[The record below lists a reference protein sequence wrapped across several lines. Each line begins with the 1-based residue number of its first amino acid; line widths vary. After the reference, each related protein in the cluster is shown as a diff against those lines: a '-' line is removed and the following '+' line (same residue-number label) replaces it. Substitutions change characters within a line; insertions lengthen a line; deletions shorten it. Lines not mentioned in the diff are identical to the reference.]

1 MKKSKYP
8 IFQQLK
14 QSRTMGIGAFWSECA
29 IQAIACFCSVI
40 VMLIV
45 VSVIVGD
52 NMQRIN
58 QIAGY
63 ASVALALLWCI
74 PVARNTR
81 YRLRDAGFGPKA
93 YLWLLLPGIGWLI
106 FIGLLCVKG
115 KQRTPEED
123 DNSIYSWDC

>member
-1 MKKSKYP
+1 MKSKYP

-14 QSRTMGIGAFWSECA
+14 QNRTMSIGAFWSECA

-58 QIAGY
+58 QIANY
-63 ASVALALLWCI
+63 ATIALVLLWCI
-74 PVARNTR
+74 PIARNTR
-81 YRLRDAGFGPKA
+81 YRLRDAGYTAKA
-93 YLWLLLPGIGWLI
+93 YLWLLLPGIGWLV

-123 DNSIYSWDC
+123 LSIYSWDG